1 MRVFAQETQEVRA
14 LIPVATAS
22 VVESSAGRWP
32 GIVIML
38 FLPPNSRDCAQIL
51 AQNFANVR
59 LRQRFEEPNLS
70 GHLVRRKFAPTVCDH
85 LGFGQCRAPS
95 MCHEQPYRLAG
106 FLVRPPHAS
115 AFRNTSAGCSDCL
128 DFVWIDVEA

>member
-1 MRVFAQETQEVRA
+1 MQYLPHVQGFGRNPPY
-14 LIPVATAS
+14 IC
-22 VVESSAGRWP
+22 SAPNSRP
-32 GIVIML
+32 MNCGIVIML
-38 FLPPNSRDCAQIL
+38 FPKFTETQIL
-51 AQNFANVR
+51 AQDFVNVR
-59 LRQRFEEPNLS
+59 LRQCFEEANLS

-85 LGFGQCRAPS
+85 LSFGQCRAPS

-106 FLVRPPHAS
+106 FLVRSPHAS